1 MSNKGFFEMSKY
13 GCDVDVVLYDKDLK
27 PIYGRAYTT
36 SQKPTVRSTIV
47 GAISAYKSASGYNM
61 RKKGDKHKYEP
72 KYCYIFTSPA
82 FNHGIFTL
90 NGRNLSDKI
99 DVNKLDDNY
108 PRWVRY

>member
-1 MSNKGFFEMSKY
+1 MSNKGFFETCKF

-27 PIYGRAYTT
+27 PIYGCAYTT
-36 SQKPTVRSTIV
+36 SQKPTIRSTINDAV
-47 GAISAYKSASGYNM
+47 EEYKYCSDYDKREN
-61 RKKGDKHKYEP
+61 GDPDKYEP